1 MERSPIWTPHWNWP
15 MSSAS
20 EMWSRF
26 APPPPVLAERFKWSV
41 FVSYGSTD
49 YVWLVNLWDALR
61 NAGHRLVVGQR
72 TMTDAERAGALD
84 QSLAGLLVWSSAPGD
99 ADWMRRNFDAMTQHA
114 ARNPFPV
121 VIARLG
127 ASALPDFVA
136 NAPVVDFPLPNGPTG
151 GEALRLLLALAEQP

>member
-1 MERSPIWTPHWNWP
+1 
-15 MSSAS
+15 MSSTS

-84 QSLAGLLVWSSAPGD
+84 QSLAGLLVWSSAP
-99 ADWMRRNFDAMTQHA
+99 DWLGQVKQAEWWPTQQ
-114 ARNPFPV
+114 R
-121 VIARLG
+121 
-127 ASALPDFVA
+127 
-136 NAPVVDFPLPNGPTG
+136 
-151 GEALRLLLALAEQP
+151 LALVGSARRLPPLRSRRAP